1 MRNLI
6 TRGTIWGVTR
16 RDSIL
21 YHLLPIADLLIAA
34 GLVYLAPA
42 CTEIAAPYFG
52 WQQVP
57 DFNAYQATPILAGC
71 AIAAVPVLLRI
82 VGFYH
87 SGNRQRI
94 STALNQLLTF
104 LVYYLGVFGLYVI
117 SRSDESSSYINHVI
131 LTGLVLIIPSVFLR
145 YYLLCLVQQHTVFG
159 RRNLRQ
165 VLLAGTEQN
174 INTEWEKLP
183 AAMKKTL
190 SVVGRVVEG
199 KTTQEQVQEL
209 IENNHVQQLMLFG
222 GLDTYR
228 DMSETIL
235 RCELQGIDIYIHLNS
250 NHPVVQ
256 RATVREIGEQR
267 VLILT
272 STPDYSWGRM
282 LKSIIGRVL
291 ALLGII
297 ATSPLWIVAA
307 VGIKISDPKGK
318 VFYRQQRS
326 GLYGKPFGMWKF
338 RSMYSDA
345 DKRLDEIKAKYGNEM
360 DGPIFKLTND
370 PRIFPFG
377 HFIRKYSID
386 ELPQLI
392 NVLTGDMS
400 IVGPRPLPTYETA
413 EFPEISQR
421 RRMSVKPGLTC
432 YWQIEDRSDC
442 KDFDRLIAKDLKY
455 IDNWNLWTDFVLI
468 LRTIPVAI
476 FGKGAK

>member
-1 MRNLI
+1 M
-6 TRGTIWGVTR
+6 V
-16 RDSIL
+16 
-21 YHLLPIADLLIAA
+21 
-34 GLVYLAPA
+34 GLAV
-42 CTEIAAPYFG
+42 
-52 WQQVP
+52 
-57 DFNAYQATPILAGC
+57 
-71 AIAAVPVLLRI
+71 AAVPLILRM

-87 SGNRQRI
+87 RSNQQRVV
-94 STALNQLLTF
+94 SALKQLFAF

-117 SRSDESSSYINHVI
+117 CRGDESSTCMNHVI
-131 LTGLVLIIPSVFLR
+131 LASLLLIVPGLFLR
-145 YYLLCLVQQHTVFG
+145 FYLLRYLLQNTRIG
-159 RRNLRQ
+159 RRTLRR
-165 VLLAGTEQN
+165 VLLAGTEEN
-174 INTEWEKLP
+174 ISTAWDKLP
-183 AAMKKTL
+183 HHWKKNMRI
-190 SVVGRVVEG
+190 VGRVITG
-199 KTTQEQVQEL
+199 QTTQEEVQQH
-209 IENNHVQQLMLFG
+209 IEQNHVEQLMLFG
-222 GLDTYR
+222 GLDAYST
-228 DMSETIL
+228 MSDTIT
-235 RCELQGIDIYIHLNS
+235 RCELQGIDIYVHLKD
-250 NHPVVQ
+250 NHPVAQ
-256 RATVREIGEQR
+256 RADVTDIGEQR

-272 STPDYSWGRM
+272 STPVYSWSR
-282 LKSIIGRVL
+282 LIKDIFGRVF

-297 ATSPLWIVAA
+297 GTSPLWLVAA
-307 VGIKISDPKGK
+307 IGIKISDPKGK
-318 VFYRQQRS
+318 IFYRQQRS

-386 ELPQLI
+386 ELPQLL

-421 RRMSVKPGLTC
+421 RRLSMKPGLTC

-468 LRTIPVAI
+468 LRTVPVAI
-476 FGKGAK
+476 FGKGAR